1 MKALKVF
8 KSNLIVRNVNEK
20 LVFHR
25 LKFARNFCR
34 ISTLFLKLGKCYG
47 GLKLSLILEGK
58 I

>member
-25 LKFARNFCR
+25 SKFARNFCR

-47 GLKLSLILEGK
+47 DLKLSLILE
-58 I
+58 